1 MNIRY
6 KKEHKVSKAT
16 YKKITAVKASS
27 IAMFEGTLAS
37 LIGLIVAVMYS
48 LNTTIDIAAST
59 QSTLK
64 GLTFGVATGIVSII
78 VVPLIY
84 FGLGWI
90 IGYLHGCIFNVV
102 AQSSGGI
109 ELKIE
114 D

>member
-1 MNIRY
+1 MA
-6 KKEHKVSKAT
+6 KQT

-27 IAMFEGTLAS
+27 IAMYEGTFAS
-37 LIGLIVAVMYS
+37 IIGLLVAIMSS
-48 LNTTIDIAAST
+48 LNTTVTIAKT
-59 QSTLK
+59 TESTLK
-64 GLTFGVATGIVSII
+64 GLTFGIAAGIVSII
-78 VVPLIY
+78 VVPFIY

-90 IGYLHGCIFNVV
+90 VGYLHGLVFNAV

>member
-1 MNIRY
+1 MA
-6 KKEHKVSKAT
+6 KQT

-27 IAMFEGTLAS
+27 IAMYEGTFAS
-37 LIGLIVAVMYS
+37 IIGLLVAIMSS
-48 LNTTIDIAAST
+48 LNTTVTIAKT
-59 QSTLK
+59 TESTLK
-64 GLTFGVATGIVSII
+64 GLTFGIATGIVSII
-78 VVPLIY
+78 VVPFIY

-90 IGYLHGCIFNVV
+90 VGYLHGLVFNAV

>member
-1 MNIRY
+1 MA
-6 KKEHKVSKAT
+6 KQT

-27 IAMFEGTLAS
+27 IAMYEGTFAS
-37 LIGLIVAVMYS
+37 IIGLLVAIMYS
-48 LNTTIDIAAST
+48 LNTTVKIAT
-59 QSTLK
+59 TTESTLK
-64 GLTFGVATGIVSII
+64 GLTFGLATGIVSII
-78 VVPLIY
+78 VVPFIY

-90 IGYLHGCIFNVV
+90 VGYLHGLVFNAV